1 MLQRMLRILGKAAE
15 VASAVAFAAMFL
27 LFLAGV
33 FTRYVLNSPLVW
45 SDELI
50 MIIFLWMVFL
60 TEAFVITEREQVTFD
75 GIYELVGE
83 RWRRLILAT
92 GALLIAVMFLVALP
106 TVSGYVNFLWR
117 ERTPALQWRKTSR
130 YPGRAVRRNSSR
142 ERRSCSRPR
151 SRRSCRTYRRGGC
164 TSSRCRRR
172 RSRLSRRCHLRR
184 RPRIHR
190 RCRRPTRFRFRYPRT
205 RTQRP

>member
-1 MLQRMLRILGKAAE
+1 MLARSLRILSKTAE
-15 VASAVAFAAMFL
+15 ATSAMAFAAMFL

-50 MIIFLWMVFL
+50 MIFFLWMVFL

-92 GALLIAVMFLVALP
+92 GALAIAVMFLFALP
-106 TVSGYVNFLWR
+106 TVYGYVHFLWR
-117 ERTPALQWRKTSR
+117 ERTPALQWRLDFV
-130 YPGRAVRRNSSR
+130 YVCFVVFWAAVVVRAGIKLIRLLGPNWRDEVALVGAD
-142 ERRSCSRPR
+142 ERANVL
-151 SRRSCRTYRRGGC
+151 G
-164 TSSRCRRR
+164 
-172 RSRLSRRCHLRR
+172 
-184 RPRIHR
+184 
-190 RCRRPTRFRFRYPRT
+190 
-205 RTQRP
+205 